1 MFFLPRVSHNPRV
14 SKSSETTEEGRHAMR
29 GALLTSFWTLLS
41 RILGFVRDAYMA
53 SVFGMSAAQGAFNLA
68 WSFPNLFRRL
78 FGEGAVSA
86 AVQPALARAEAE
98 DGEEAAKQLY
108 AGFMGFLLLILVG
121 ITLVGEAIVWIWR
134 SSVEVNQANN
144 DLRLTLLFAGLLLPY
159 LIPICMCALAGAP
172 QNLKRRFMLT
182 ALAPILLNMAWIG
195 GLWFNTAATDS
206 VDWQLQNLWVWIL
219 LGGIVQWGVQLPGVL
234 GVGWPLIP
242 HFGKLSKRLR
252 AALYSFAPALIGL
265 AALQVSMSIDQIL
278 IRILVGPEANN
289 YSHYANRML
298 HLPLALVGIAAMTG
312 AMPMFSRLAAA
323 RKLNEMSVALRRG
336 CESSLLLMCAAGV
349 GLAVVAHPTLTLL
362 FEHGTMTA
370 DKINRL
376 TPTLLAYLWIL
387 PVAAVSGM
395 VIRAHQSLGSYRIPA
410 LAAVAV
416 IPLNLLLDWL
426 LLPTYG
432 VPAAGWATAI
442 AMSLQTIILL
452 STLSKVGLR
461 IPIALSAL
469 PSLFMPAALAGIA
482 AWISVHYGPNPYSVI
497 GLAVAIVAGGVGG
510 ATGAW
515 LFRRQDFRDLLKALR

>member
-1 MFFLPRVSHNPRV
+1 
-14 SKSSETTEEGRHAMR
+14 MR

-53 SVFGMSAAQGAFNLA
+53 SIFGMSAAQGAFNLA
-68 WSFPNLFRRL
+68 WTFPNLFRRL

-98 DGEEAAKQLY
+98 EGEEAAKRLY
-108 AGFMGFLLLILVG
+108 AGFMGFLLLILVA
-121 ITLVGEAIVWIWR
+121 IAVVGEAVVLIWR
-134 SSVEVNQANN
+134 ASLEPNVVNH
-144 DLRLTLLFAGLLLPY
+144 DLRRTLLFAALLLPY

-182 ALAPILLNMAWIG
+182 ALAPILLNVVWIG
-195 GLWFNTAATDS
+195 GLWFNTATTTD
-206 VDWQLQNLWVWIL
+206 VDWQLQNLWIWIL
-219 LGGIVQWGVQLPGVL
+219 LGGMVQWAVQMPGVF
-234 GVGWPLIP
+234 GVGWPVMP

-252 AALYSFAPALIGL
+252 AALRAFAPALIGL
-265 AALQVSMSIDQIL
+265 AALQISMSVDQIL

-323 RKLNEMSVALRRG
+323 RKMNEMSVALRRG

-362 FEHGTMTA
+362 FEHGTMTP
-370 DKINRL
+370 DKIDRL

-387 PVAAVSGM
+387 PVAAISGM

-410 LAAVAV
+410 LAAVTV
-416 IPLNLLLDWL
+416 IPLNLLLDWF
-426 LLPTYG
+426 LLPIYG

-442 AMSLQTIILL
+442 AMGLQTIILL
-452 STLSKVGLR
+452 ATLSTVGLR
-461 IPIALSAL
+461 IPIAFAAI
-469 PSLFMPAALAGIA
+469 PSLLMPAVLAGGT
-482 AWISVHYGPNPYSVI
+482 AWLSVHYGPNPYSVL
-497 GLAVAIVAGGVGG
+497 GLVVAIAAGGIGG
-510 ATGAW
+510 AAGAW
-515 LFRRQDFRDLLKALR
+515 IFRRQDFRDLLSALHRA

>member
-1 MFFLPRVSHNPRV
+1 
-14 SKSSETTEEGRHAMR
+14 MR

-41 RILGFVRDAYMA
+41 RILGFARDAYMA
-53 SVFGMSAAQGAFNLA
+53 SVFGMGAAQGAFNLA
-68 WSFPNLFRRL
+68 WTFPNLFRRL

-98 DGEEAAKQLY
+98 EGEEAAKRLY
-108 AGFMGFLLLILVG
+108 AGFMGFLLLVLVG
-121 ITLVGEAIVWIWR
+121 IAVVGEAVVWIWR
-134 SSVEVNQANN
+134 SSLEQSVANH
-144 DLRLTLLFAGLLLPY
+144 DLRRTLLFAALLLPY

-172 QNLKRRFMLT
+172 QNLKRRFLLT
-182 ALAPILLNMAWIG
+182 ALAPILLNVIWIG
-195 GLWFNTAATDS
+195 GLWFNTTATD
-206 VDWQLQNLWVWIL
+206 VVGTQLHGLWIWIL
-219 LGGIVQWGVQLPGVL
+219 LGGTVQWAVQLPGVF
-234 GVGWPLIP
+234 GVGWPLVP

-252 AALYSFAPALIGL
+252 AALRAFAPALIGL
-265 AALQVSMSIDQIL
+265 AALQISMSVDQIL

-323 RKLNEMSVALRRG
+323 RKMNEMSVALRRG

-362 FEHGTMTA
+362 FEHGTMTP

-410 LAAVAV
+410 
-416 IPLNLLLDWL
+416 IPLNLLLDWF
-426 LLPTYG
+426 LLPIYG

-442 AMSLQTIILL
+442 AMSLQTGILL
-452 STLSKVGLR
+452 FTLSTVGLR
-461 IPIALSAL
+461 VPIALTAL
-469 PSLFMPAALAGIA
+469 PTLLMPATLAGAA
-482 AWISVHYGPNPYSVI
+482 AWLSVHYGPNPYSVI
-497 GLAVAIVAGGVGG
+497 GLAVAIVAGAVGG
-510 ATGAW
+510 AVGAW
-515 LFRRQDFRDLLKALR
+515 IFRRQDFRDLLSALR